1 MKREKEE
8 HNGGL
13 EIQSSILG
21 KNAPEFMSCEHRVGP
36 EGWRWLGGWT
46 EYDSIPS

>member
-13 EIQSSILG
+13 EIQSSVLSE
-21 KNAPEFMSCEHRVGP
+21 NAPEFMSRECGVGS
-36 EGWRWLGGWT
+36 EGQRWLGG
-46 EYDSIPS
+46 

>member
-13 EIQSSILG
+13 EIQSSVLSE
-21 KNAPEFMSCEHRVGP
+21 NAPEFMSRDAELD
-36 EGWRWLGGWT
+36 WRAGDG
-46 EYDSIPS
+46 